1 MICSD
6 GESSVS
12 RYAGVGRQLL
22 PDKPLKEILK
32 NLPIFGMPWYEHKYL
47 TLRMARVSC
56 DGESSISGYA
66 GVGRQLLPE
75 KPLKEISKNELD
87 NFLTYEL
94 K

>member
-1 MICSD
+1 MARVSCDS
-6 GESSVS
+6 ESSIS

-32 NLPIFGMPWYEHKYL
+32 NGLPIFGMPWYEHKYL

-66 GVGRQLLPE
+66 GVGRQLLP
-75 KPLKEISKNELD
+75 
-87 NFLTYEL
+87 
-94 K
+94 